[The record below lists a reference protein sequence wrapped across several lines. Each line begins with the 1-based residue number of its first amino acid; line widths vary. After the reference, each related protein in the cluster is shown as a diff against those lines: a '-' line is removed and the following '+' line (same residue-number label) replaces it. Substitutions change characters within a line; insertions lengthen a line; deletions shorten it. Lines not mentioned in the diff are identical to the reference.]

1 MGSDDEN
8 EENIEHA
15 LRKELDHLR
24 AKYATLLKEKNSL
37 RIYNDAYTVIN
48 ENEINQLLSEQGN
61 LKKELELASSSSNA
75 IRDQSN
81 CSKLEELIINKGTV
95 LDKIRN
101 ERKNLETINHDIY
114 NWEEKVKNQREA
126 SAKIKFQKERQLSAA
141 VFEKR
146 QKVLESRL
154 HLHITK
160 YNDTLAKNERIRD
173 QIVTLM
179 NEKRK
184 FTVLYKA
191 LSERHK
197 ENHAQITRILDRGI
211 SLYEQIEDIKT
222 KRELCLDRYEKDRW
236 QRESDIKELE
246 LSIAEIQRSFKFMEE
261 KANMRSEQVQEKL
274 GRDMALR
281 VQHDLERAE
290 KLRRLELAW
299 KRVTDL
305 ILESEHATQSK
316 EEIVEIILDKFKLLE
331 EGHFAVYT
339 NVNFQNDEIANLQNL
354 VMKTKSSLQSSVP
367 AASSATTGSNEAEVH
382 GIPSDMS
389 AYVRPLSSDSGRTSE
404 GSFTEIDME
413 NAMLDA
419 QFEEATTIIMQS
431 NELLD
436 KAALAL
442 PGLFSRVQGH
452 PSILDLPLHDS
463 KNVSAADTKC
473 YLGAIEERVNFC
485 ILQNYHGSE
494 KLLKLFKRQIA
505 EQIPNDSIV
514 ANNNIEIGIPS
525 SMDLKSLRI
534 YAKVKAAHDVMEQAI
549 SIDVDDLLEEVDEP
563 LHGAELDD
571 LVKEHM
577 ALKEKIILESRR
589 HRRSTIFGQEKD
601 PGASYRRSLSRA
613 SYSAPASKLN

>member
-1 MGSDDEN
+1 MG
-8 EENIEHA
+8 
-15 LRKELDHLR
+15 
-24 AKYATLLKEKNSL
+24 
-37 RIYNDAYTVIN
+37 
-48 ENEINQLLSEQGN
+48 
-61 LKKELELASSSSNA
+61 
-75 IRDQSN
+75 
-81 CSKLEELIINKGTV
+81 
-95 LDKIRN
+95 
-101 ERKNLETINHDIY
+101 
-114 NWEEKVKNQREA
+114 
-126 SAKIKFQKERQLSAA
+126 
-141 VFEKR
+141 
-146 QKVLESRL
+146 
-154 HLHITK
+154 

-236 QRESDIKELE
+236 QRESDIKELG

-389 AYVRPLSSDSGRTSE
+389 AY
-404 GSFTEIDME
+404 
-413 NAMLDA
+413 
-419 QFEEATTIIMQS
+419 
-431 NELLD
+431 
-436 KAALAL
+436 
-442 PGLFSRVQGH
+442 
-452 PSILDLPLHDS
+452 
-463 KNVSAADTKC
+463 
-473 YLGAIEERVNFC
+473 
-485 ILQNYHGSE
+485 
-494 KLLKLFKRQIA
+494 
-505 EQIPNDSIV
+505 
-514 ANNNIEIGIPS
+514 
-525 SMDLKSLRI
+525 
-534 YAKVKAAHDVMEQAI
+534 
-549 SIDVDDLLEEVDEP
+549 
-563 LHGAELDD
+563 
-571 LVKEHM
+571 
-577 ALKEKIILESRR
+577 
-589 HRRSTIFGQEKD
+589 
-601 PGASYRRSLSRA
+601 
-613 SYSAPASKLN
+613 